1 VMPAARP
8 APLKICAATRT
19 RMVRR
24 WIEAKSGAV
33 SSADS
38 GCVNVCLSRRWSVI
52 RQAARAQVSRP
63 RCLKGL
69 LNSSQAAPMS
79 MGRPASFHSRMPS
92 AARRA
97 VTPWP
102 LNRRTASW
110 ASTQ

>member
-19 RMVRR
+19 RMVRC
-24 WIEAKSGAV
+24 WIEAKSGPV

-38 GCVNVCLSRRWSVI
+38 GCVNVCLSRRWSVF
-52 RQAARAQVSRP
+52 QSAAKVAAL
-63 RCLKGL
+63 CLKRL
-69 LNSSQAAPMS
+69 LNSSQAAPVS
-79 MGRPASFHSRMPS
+79 TGRPASFHSRMPS

-97 VTPWP
+97 ATPWL